1 MTRRQ
6 KDPLRKISD
15 EERKWLKQISQSQS
29 EPASHV
35 ARAKQILA
43 VADGCSYSKAAHWSG
58 RKSNDAV
65 SNLVSRFNKEGLQAI
80 QPRHGGGPEIQY
92 GVIERERILQ
102 EFRRKPDRA
111 KDGTASWSLQTL
123 QQTLRTVPDG
133 LPAISTY
140 TIRKVL
146 TEAGYNWQQSRSWCS
161 TGQAVRKRKAG
172 ISVVTDPNTEAKK
185 LD

>member
-1 MTRRQ
+1 MTRQQ

-15 EERKWLKQISQSQS
+15 EERKWLKEISRSQS

-35 ARAKQILA
+35 ARAKQILS
-43 VADGCSYSKAAHWSG
+43 VADGNTYTEAARKSG

-80 QPRHGGGPEIQY
+80 QPRPGGRPEIQY
-92 GVIERERILQ
+92 GVTERERILQ
-102 EFRRKPDRA
+102 EFRRKPDPA
-111 KDGTASWSLQTL
+111 KDGTVSWSLQTL
-123 QQTLRTVPDG
+123 QQALRTAPDG

-146 TEAGYNWQQSRSWCS
+146 IEAGYSWQQSRSWCS
-161 TGQAVRKRKAG
+161 TGQVVRKRKAG
-172 ISVVTDPNTEAKK
+172 IVVVTDPNAEAKK
-185 LD
+185 T